1 MRITVADV
9 DLFVIG
15 AGSGGVACARR
26 AAHYG
31 ARVALAEADRIG
43 GTCVLRGCVPKKLMH
58 LGGHFRELFR
68 AARGYG
74 WRLGEPR
81 LDFEALLEA
90 RNAEIARLNR
100 VYVDMLASVG
110 VRLLHGRARII
121 GKTGDGF
128 RVEVD
133 GVELSADRVL
143 VAVGARPSLP
153 EIPGLEHAVTSDEL
167 LEEVYPLPRRLVVVG
182 AGYIGVELASIFRAL
197 GSEVTLVFRGEEPL
211 RGFDHELRREVAAA
225 LTRAGVRLL
234 AQARPERI
242 VPVEGGFVLETSKEP
257 LETDRVLLATGR
269 RPIPNT
275 SGIGLESLGVRLAA
289 DGSIPVDAAYRTTV
303 QGLLAVGDCTDHA
316 GHGLDSAQHDLT
328 PVAIAEGRAVAERLF
343 NANPTTVNYETVP
356 TAVFSLP
363 QAAAVGLPQ
372 ERAEALGRRVKVF
385 RTRFR
390 PMLETLGGGEQR
402 VFMKLVVD
410 AEDDRVLGI
419 HLVGAD
425 AAEIVQGFAV
435 ALTCRATKAQFD
447 ATVALHPTAAEE
459 LVTMWRPVE
468 T

>member
-1 MRITVADV
+1 MADF
-9 DLFVIG
+9 DLLVIG

-31 ARVALAEADRIG
+31 AKVAIAEAGRVG

-58 LGGHFRELFR
+58 LGAHFRDLFR

-74 WRLGEPR
+74 WRLGEPG
-81 LDFEALLEA
+81 LDFRALLEA

-100 VYVDMLASVG
+100 VYLDMLESAG
-110 VRLLHGRARII
+110 VRLLHGRARILA
-121 GKTGDGF
+121 KTAQGF
-128 RVEVD
+128 RVEV
-133 GVELSADRVL
+133 GGLEVSAERVL

-153 EIPGLEHAVTSDEL
+153 EIPGAEHAVTSDEL
-167 LEEVYPLPRRLVVVG
+167 LEEIYPLPHRLAVVG

-197 GSEVTLVFRGEEPL
+197 GAEVTLVFRGEQPL
-211 RGFDHELRREVAAA
+211 RGFDHELRHELSQA
-225 LTRAGVRLL
+225 LGRAGIRLL

-242 VPVEGGFVLETSKEP
+242 VPVEGRFVLETSKGPVEA
-257 LETDRVLLATGR
+257 DRVLLATGR
-269 RPIPNT
+269 RPTPNT
-275 SGIGLESLGVRLAA
+275 AGLGLEALGVRLAE
-289 DGSIPVDAAYRTTV
+289 DGSIPVDAAYRTRV
-303 QGLLAVGDCTDHA
+303 QGLFAVGDCSDHA
-316 GHGLDSAQHDLT
+316 GHGLDAAQHDLT

-343 NANPTTVNYETVP
+343 NANPKTVKYETVP

-363 QAAAVGLPQ
+363 QAAAVGLTQ
-372 ERAEALGRRVKVF
+372 ERAQALGRKVKIF

-390 PMLETLGGGEQR
+390 PMLETLGGGEER

-410 AEDDRVLGI
+410 AEDDRVLGV
-419 HLVGAD
+419 HLVGGE

-468 T
+468 A

>member
-1 MRITVADV
+1 MADV
-9 DLFVIG
+9 DLLVIG

-31 ARVALAEADRIG
+31 ARVAIAEAGRVG

-58 LGGHFRELFR
+58 LGAHFRELFR

-74 WRLGEPR
+74 WRSGETR

-100 VYVDMLASVG
+100 VYLEMLESAG
-110 VRLLHGRARII
+110 VRLLPGRARILA
-121 GKTGDGF
+121 KTREGF
-128 RVEVD
+128 RVDVD
-133 GVELSADRVL
+133 GVELLADRVL

-153 EIPGLEHAVTSDEL
+153 DIPGAELAVTSDEL

-197 GSEVTLVFRGEEPL
+197 GSDVTLVFRAEQPL
-211 RGFDHELRREVAAA
+211 RGFDHDLRRELSGA
-225 LTRAGVRLL
+225 LARAGVRLL
-234 AQARPERI
+234 AGSHPERI
-242 VPVEGGFVLETSKEP
+242 VPVQGGLVLETSAGAVEA
-257 LETDRVLLATGR
+257 DRVLLATGR

-275 SGIGLESLGVRLAA
+275 RGLGLEPLGIQLAP
-289 DGSIPVDAAYRTTV
+289 DGAIPVDAAYRTKV
-303 QGLLAVGDCTDHA
+303 QGLFAVGDCSDHA
-316 GHGLDSAQHDLT
+316 GHGFDATQHDLT

-343 NANPTTVNYETVP
+343 NANPKTVNYETVP

-363 QAAAVGLPQ
+363 QAAAVGMSQ
-372 ERAEALGRRVKVF
+372 DRATAEGRRVEIY

-390 PMLETLGGGEQR
+390 PMLETLGGGEEK

-410 AEDDRVLGI
+410 ADDDRVLGVHI
-419 HLVGAD
+419 VGGE

-459 LVTMWRPVE
+459 LVTMWRPSE
-468 T
+468 A

>member
-1 MRITVADV
+1 
-9 DLFVIG
+9 
-15 AGSGGVACARR
+15 
-26 AAHYG
+26 
-31 ARVALAEADRIG
+31 
-43 GTCVLRGCVPKKLMH
+43 
-58 LGGHFRELFR
+58 
-68 AARGYG
+68 
-74 WRLGEPR
+74 
-81 LDFEALLEA
+81 
-90 RNAEIARLNR
+90 
-100 VYVDMLASVG
+100 
-110 VRLLHGRARII
+110 
-121 GKTGDGF
+121 
-128 RVEVD
+128 
-133 GVELSADRVL
+133 
-143 VAVGARPSLP
+143 
-153 EIPGLEHAVTSDEL
+153 
-167 LEEVYPLPRRLVVVG
+167 
-182 AGYIGVELASIFRAL
+182 
-197 GSEVTLVFRGEEPL
+197 
-211 RGFDHELRREVAAA
+211 
-225 LTRAGVRLL
+225 
-234 AQARPERI
+234 
-242 VPVEGGFVLETSKEP
+242 
-257 LETDRVLLATGR
+257 VLLATGR

-385 RTRFR
+385 RTCFR

>member
-1 MRITVADV
+1 MADV
-9 DLFVIG
+9 DLLVIG
-15 AGSGGVACARR
+15 AGSGGIACARR

-31 ARVALAEADRIG
+31 ARVAIAEAGRVG

-58 LGGHFRELFR
+58 LGAHFRDLFR

-74 WRLGEPR
+74 WQIGESR

-100 VYVDMLASVG
+100 AYLQMLEAAG
-110 VRLLHGRARII
+110 ARLLPGRAKILA
-121 GKTGDGF
+121 KTREGF
-128 RVEVD
+128 RVDVG
-133 GVELSADRVL
+133 GVELLADRVL

-153 EIPGLEHAVTSDEL
+153 DIPGAELAVTSDEL

-197 GSEVTLVFRGEEPL
+197 GSDVTLVFRGDEPL
-211 RGFDHELRREVAAA
+211 RGFDGELRRELSGA
-225 LTRAGVRLL
+225 LARAGIRLM
-234 AQARPERI
+234 AKSRPERI
-242 VPVEGGFVLETSKEP
+242 VPVHDGFVLETSAGSVEA
-257 LETDRVLLATGR
+257 DHVLLATGR

-275 SGIGLESLGVRLAA
+275 RDLGLEELGIRLAA
-289 DGSIPVDAAYRTTV
+289 DGSIPVDPAYRTRV
-303 QGLLAVGDCTDHA
+303 QGLFAVGDCSDHA
-316 GHGLDSAQHDLT
+316 GHGLDPSQHDLT

-343 NANPTTVNYETVP
+343 NANPKTVNYETVP

-363 QAAAVGLPQ
+363 QAAAVGLSQ
-372 ERAEALGRRVKVF
+372 ERAVAEGRRVEIF

-390 PMLETLGGGEQR
+390 PMLETLGGGEEK

-410 AEDDRVLGI
+410 ADDDRVLGVHI
-419 HLVGAD
+419 VGGD

-459 LVTMWRPVE
+459 LVTMWRPSE